1 MPETDYA
8 QIPYPDGDQDAIVAA
23 DLMALAE
30 KVDETID
37 LIAID
42 AADRDAR
49 FSGLAA
55 GRTVRTPAGTEW
67 VKTSNPPAAP
77 TWKTVITDTDV
88 VTSGIAQAN
97 PVVPWKLDSQWGRRR
112 NGMTTVVLV
121 MIYEGED
128 ITAPSTGNISNTT
141 VATILGSW
149 VTPVRIG
156 LNFYGPGT
164 FGEASTNTDGTVTL
178 IGISSSSQI
187 KQGESCRFTMIYPS
201 KD

>member
-8 QIPYPDGDQDAIVAA
+8 QIPYPAGDQDAVVAA
-23 DLMALAE
+23 DLMAIAE

-37 LIAID
+37 LIAAD

-49 FSGLAA
+49 YSGIAA
-55 GRTVRTPAGTEW
+55 GRTVRTPDGTEW

-77 TWKTVITDTDV
+77 SWKTVISDTGV
-88 VTSGIAQAN
+88 VTTGIAENN
-97 PVVPWKLDSQWGRRR
+97 PLVPWTIDSQWGRRR

-121 MIYEGED
+121 IVYSGED
-128 ITAPSTGNISNTT
+128 ITAPSTGNIANTT

-156 LNFYGPGT
+156 LNFYSPGT

-178 IGISSSSQI
+178 IGISSNSQI
-187 KQGESCRFTMIYPS
+187 KQGESCRFTLTYPS